1 MNKRLH
7 LASSLL
13 TMFTALLSLLPQTVC
28 ADDCV
33 LENTSNYSVMPEG
46 ISQLRIKFPAYDKDG
61 YDCWIVEGFVKIKI
75 DGTTTEETIF
85 ECTMQQN
92 IDNDDYFPNITFKKG
107 VDGDML
113 LYRERN
119 YSTLSVSRSSRT
131 DDLPCMSN
139 SETAYVNL
147 LWNLPNKYRGK
158 KVHISWSMH
167 HNGNVSEPNKYITIT
182 TRTFDIAPAP
192 SKQYPVLMD
201 PVLSY
206 SAGSPNQIMVPYMI
220 ATTNLQSMTAY
231 YTEVGVG
238 SSTTKSIN
246 LGTESSG
253 FITLNAEQPVRNL
266 YVEAV
271 YLNSEKVV
279 EKTAS
284 TTRDVPIL
292 HQPKALTAT
301 VEKDGKVTLHWM
313 VGNFRWNE
321 ISPNDSWEIQR
332 NVTGSSDPTDAG
344 WMSIGQ
350 LSYDNFA
357 TEYSYTDE
365 NLLSFY
371 QQKTVYYRVRRTFTS
386 IWGWTA
392 QSGYAM
398 TSLPATLCLPG
409 VTDAT
414 VERKGTW
421 TDTEHGVKFQFRL
434 GGPEKDS
441 QGRLI
446 IRNFDDWQT
455 FNVTVENAKGQYDV
469 NAVLAADITV
479 NTILGWLEGSPYRGT
494 FDGNGHTLTV
504 NYDGSANS
512 AYSTNS
518 YIAPFRYV
526 KNATF
531 KNLHTAGTI
540 STSGMYVGGLVGY
553 ATSGLVTIENCRSS
567 VAIKLGTTGDG
578 SNGGFM
584 GANAG
589 NVSVTFR
596 NCAFDGSFDGDKC
609 INNGGFVGWANSPVT
624 IDNSLFAPTDI
635 TTSPSGSDTWARG
648 RGATLTNCYYSLRYG
663 TSSAGTSTQGML
675 LSDLQTKLGEQWQ
688 VQGSQVVPVMN
699 ISADSNHSTL
709 VWDKRAKVALTTYM
723 EGADSQS
730 ARTQRRELTE
740 DEQNGGHLEMN
751 LTTSC
756 VYHSFELAVERG
768 ESSLPIVGMGDEDRL
783 EYKLAN
789 QTGSDFYFDSNA
801 KLISCKADTL
811 QSAVSLSWE
820 TDGGDVDYYRILR
833 YDKLRPEEVKT
844 LETEYTQTAYIDQTV
859 QPQHN
864 YIYTIEGVTQCE
876 GMHVTSI
883 IREGCCEPTGMVR
896 GYVRLANGI
905 GLPNVKVTAT
915 PKNPDQGNEAEC
927 VTDSTG
933 YYEISGL
940 RYQGQGTY
948 TLLAS
953 GIGKGLEVTFD
964 EMSNLQIGINFY
976 EQTYYNFSGFVLYEG
991 SSIPVSGVSFLR
1003 DGMPVV
1009 DASGTL
1015 VTTDNQGAFMVNIP
1029 EGSHTIQVVK
1039 KGHVFANDGYYID
1052 LDKLDG
1058 DPRKPNWQKDR
1069 SGVYLWDQTK
1079 VTLQGRVVGGNVE
1092 GLKPLGQSLSKNN
1105 LGDDMTMVLTLEGD
1119 NSSWIVRD
1127 QLDDNITERHYKV
1140 AHGKTDTTR
1149 VDAYR
1154 HRIVIH
1160 PDSATGE
1167 YQIPMYPVKYK
1178 VTEIYGKGYPTLFQ
1192 AGMVSETVDLTNYAN
1207 TDTATYSRIYHA
1219 QPTLD
1224 IWQFQAGSDRY
1235 LGLKQYI
1242 SCDNAGIRDTITL
1255 WKNGTYSMGY
1265 PVFMAGSPV
1274 PMVLSAREEYYYNNE
1289 KLGRQDI
1296 VQLDGGFVRVGNGLV
1311 SVEESDTLSLDS
1323 TGLGTYVF
1331 TPENTTFMLEGDMAL
1346 RTMKFTLEYDGTFFD
1361 IEPIRAYVMAAIP
1374 KSQGRHIVAGEN
1386 VHLVDILR
1394 DPPGRSSSA
1403 YIAKGSKMSYSYTAD
1418 YSIEMG
1424 ASLSLSAGSGADYYT
1439 GIWAGVGSGTSAGT
1453 VNTSDNYGT
1462 LSYDLATKYY
1472 NDWSYEYEF
1481 ETQEKITTSDH
1492 EREVGMNSD
1501 VYIGMTDNVVV
1512 DDAIAVRM
1520 VNRKAMQRLSPGM
1533 GGEIEVEGHTFNVAG
1548 TAKVLASGWD
1558 PVAKDSVYLVRD
1570 EVMSLSSRINSTFV
1584 HSQSYL
1590 LEELLP
1596 TLIRTRNSLL
1606 MDSTTTSTYAKTL
1619 ANQQKRP
1626 VYVSKVAPE
1635 NENFSLPN
1643 YYTRYLPEGKQDA
1656 WSDTIMAL
1664 NTQIHAWAGLIAAN
1678 EREKLEAYE
1687 LVKVYDFDGRSSVEY
1702 SETFTTTD
1710 GMHRYW
1716 QIPST
1721 PNLTGEDGFSRDLKD
1736 NNSGTKKNESDGK
1749 VTSVEFKAGGLKM
1762 GFKVTPLIGF
1772 DFNYENGINT
1782 EYTKETG
1789 FTLSCSR
1796 KSSLTVGVY
1805 KTREFSTDSLL
1816 KLADLG
1822 GMNLFYKNV
1831 ENNLK
1836 LIYNGRPG
1844 SGNTTSYINSL
1855 ASVPRY
1861 RNLVFRTLAG
1871 ATASPWEEE
1880 RRTMFY
1886 NPGAILDQ
1894 ATQQINKLR
1903 IWAKEP
1909 SVSNVPYGEPARFT
1923 IYMTNESDMPE
1934 RISNEMYF
1942 YLEDSMNPNGAKVF
1956 VDGMPLTGTGIELW
1970 MDPGVIYEKQVEV
1983 YAGAEYDYDD
1993 LGITLYDDEDVYH
2006 TWTVSLSAHFVP
2018 VAGSVNI
2025 SKPGNN
2031 WVVNTESSYD
2041 KERQIYY
2048 LPVHIDGFDVNFRNF
2063 DHIELQY
2070 KLSTQGDKDWVNVC
2084 SYYPDTDEG
2093 RELMALASGEK
2104 QLMKNNGFIDA
2115 NFYGEN
2121 DPVEQYYD
2129 IRAVCY
2135 CRHGSGYLTRSSNI
2149 LSGIKD
2155 TRRPQPF
2162 GTPLPTNGILG
2173 IGDDIRIPF
2182 SENIA
2187 YNYLSPVNNFE
2198 VLGLTNQSSISLD
2211 TSLQF
2216 EGWAL
2221 AVSMGKRNLAG
2232 KDFTF
2237 DLMMKPRQTGE
2248 DMSVV
2253 SQTMSDNTYM
2263 ILGVTGDGHLTANVN
2278 GIAMQSEKAVE
2289 FDELRHVAYVF
2300 DVDEE
2305 ENQTYV
2311 TFYNDQESIGSSSFD
2326 GMYDG
2331 TANLVFGSGFE
2342 GEMMEVRLWNK
2353 AMTSA
2358 ELGAYAKKRLKGT
2371 ELGLIDNYPMNEG
2384 SGEYAYDHAVGGND
2398 LVLAGTTWKVPDGI
2412 SMRLDGTEGIKLNP
2426 QPFQRTEYED
2436 YTMMFWFRTNDE
2448 DCTLMSNGEARTESG
2463 WKDHFNIGLED
2474 GKLFFRSGGQQVNAS
2489 GFYHDGSWH
2498 HVAVSV
2504 NRAQNVGRLFVDEK
2518 LEQSFPVDTL
2528 GGIQG
2533 NALYLGTTFNAQL
2546 STFNSTM
2553 AGYIDELAMFEM
2565 ALPENV
2571 LKLISKNSPSGE
2583 EIGLLAYLPFSRSE
2597 RQTDNTQRLMPTGLS
2612 LKKYKDNHGNIVEN
2626 HVDTIVSEEVIALH
2640 ADRRSYAPMVNAG
2653 KLENIKYSYVARD
2666 NELFINLD
2674 VPDYQ
2679 IEKTNVYVTVK
2690 EVADLQGNLM
2700 ASPVAMDFYVYRT
2713 PLRWNVK
2720 RKTINVKYGEGA
2732 TVDLTIEN
2740 LSGKTKEFTLE
2751 GMPQWITASQT
2762 RGKIDA
2768 LDEKPIVLTISPY
2781 INIGDFEEIIY
2792 IVGENGM
2799 TEPLPLTIRVRG
2811 EAPDWAVDDEL
2822 KRGNVTMHMVARV
2835 TIGDEIAHDT
2845 DDILTAV
2852 GTGHRTL
2859 GAAHVKQGTAENDGL
2874 VYMTIYN
2881 TAGAN
2886 GTPVNFEFY
2895 DASTGRIHVVTPKN
2909 DSSPLMEESEATL
2922 LFQADTIL
2930 GTATNPVILTANWKE
2945 VQAVKLEKG
2954 WNWASTYVQPEEAT
2968 VSDLLNGMGTWD
2980 AGDGLELLESNS
2992 RAYLLTY
2999 KFDQQSN
3006 TCYWDNGDKTTQLN
3020 PKRMYRFYMKNPK
3033 TIYIAGE
3040 NASFESITIHQGWNR
3055 IGYLSTMNLP
3065 IATALADYTD
3075 AASEGDIIKS
3085 QSEFAVLSIDAMGNR
3100 MWKGTLEYLR
3110 TGEGYMLR
3118 RQAATDYKF
3127 WYPYYS
3133 TGTKYNTAG
3142 TRKAPIFRNTTG
3154 SSMNV
3159 IARVEDFDLKPG
3171 DRLVVYEGTEVRG
3184 MAEIDS
3190 LFTQDNAPLFF
3201 LSVGASEQDLH
3212 FILERDG
3219 EPIATTTQSLTYVD
3233 NAVMGTLAQPTLIR
3247 FLPVDLLN
3255 GDGWY
3260 SLQGIRLQKKP
3271 TQKGVYIFNGKKV
3284 FVK

>member
-1 MNKRLH
+1 
-7 LASSLL
+7 
-13 TMFTALLSLLPQTVC
+13 
-28 ADDCV
+28 
-33 LENTSNYSVMPEG
+33 
-46 ISQLRIKFPAYDKDG
+46 
-61 YDCWIVEGFVKIKI
+61 
-75 DGTTTEETIF
+75 
-85 ECTMQQN
+85 
-92 IDNDDYFPNITFKKG
+92 
-107 VDGDML
+107 
-113 LYRERN
+113 
-119 YSTLSVSRSSRT
+119 
-131 DDLPCMSN
+131 
-139 SETAYVNL
+139 
-147 LWNLPNKYRGK
+147 
-158 KVHISWSMH
+158 
-167 HNGNVSEPNKYITIT
+167 
-182 TRTFDIAPAP
+182 
-192 SKQYPVLMD
+192 
-201 PVLSY
+201 
-206 SAGSPNQIMVPYMI
+206 
-220 ATTNLQSMTAY
+220 
-231 YTEVGVG
+231 
-238 SSTTKSIN
+238 
-246 LGTESSG
+246 
-253 FITLNAEQPVRNL
+253 
-266 YVEAV
+266 
-271 YLNSEKVV
+271 
-279 EKTAS
+279 
-284 TTRDVPIL
+284 
-292 HQPKALTAT
+292 
-301 VEKDGKVTLHWM
+301 
-313 VGNFRWNE
+313 
-321 ISPNDSWEIQR
+321 
-332 NVTGSSDPTDAG
+332 
-344 WMSIGQ
+344 
-350 LSYDNFA
+350 
-357 TEYSYTDE
+357 
-365 NLLSFY
+365 
-371 QQKTVYYRVRRTFTS
+371 
-386 IWGWTA
+386 
-392 QSGYAM
+392 
-398 TSLPATLCLPG
+398 
-409 VTDAT
+409 
-414 VERKGTW
+414 
-421 TDTEHGVKFQFRL
+421 
-434 GGPEKDS
+434 
-441 QGRLI
+441 
-446 IRNFDDWQT
+446 
-455 FNVTVENAKGQYDV
+455 
-469 NAVLAADITV
+469 
-479 NTILGWLEGSPYRGT
+479 
-494 FDGNGHTLTV
+494 
-504 NYDGSANS
+504 
-512 AYSTNS
+512 
-518 YIAPFRYV
+518 
-526 KNATF
+526 
-531 KNLHTAGTI
+531 
-540 STSGMYVGGLVGY
+540 
-553 ATSGLVTIENCRSS
+553 
-567 VAIKLGTTGDG
+567 
-578 SNGGFM
+578 
-584 GANAG
+584 
-589 NVSVTFR
+589 
-596 NCAFDGSFDGDKC
+596 
-609 INNGGFVGWANSPVT
+609 
-624 IDNSLFAPTDI
+624 
-635 TTSPSGSDTWARG
+635 
-648 RGATLTNCYYSLRYG
+648 
-663 TSSAGTSTQGML
+663 
-675 LSDLQTKLGEQWQ
+675 
-688 VQGSQVVPVMN
+688 
-699 ISADSNHSTL
+699 
-709 VWDKRAKVALTTYM
+709 
-723 EGADSQS
+723 
-730 ARTQRRELTE
+730 
-740 DEQNGGHLEMN
+740 
-751 LTTSC
+751 
-756 VYHSFELAVERG
+756 
-768 ESSLPIVGMGDEDRL
+768 
-783 EYKLAN
+783 
-789 QTGSDFYFDSNA
+789 
-801 KLISCKADTL
+801 
-811 QSAVSLSWE
+811 
-820 TDGGDVDYYRILR
+820 
-833 YDKLRPEEVKT
+833 
-844 LETEYTQTAYIDQTV
+844 
-859 QPQHN
+859 
-864 YIYTIEGVTQCE
+864 
-876 GMHVTSI
+876 
-883 IREGCCEPTGMVR
+883 
-896 GYVRLANGI
+896 
-905 GLPNVKVTAT
+905 
-915 PKNPDQGNEAEC
+915 
-927 VTDSTG
+927 
-933 YYEISGL
+933 
-940 RYQGQGTY
+940 
-948 TLLAS
+948 
-953 GIGKGLEVTFD
+953 
-964 EMSNLQIGINFY
+964 
-976 EQTYYNFSGFVLYEG
+976 
-991 SSIPVSGVSFLR
+991 
-1003 DGMPVV
+1003 
-1009 DASGTL
+1009 
-1015 VTTDNQGAFMVNIP
+1015 
-1029 EGSHTIQVVK
+1029 
-1039 KGHVFANDGYYID
+1039 
-1052 LDKLDG
+1052 
-1058 DPRKPNWQKDR
+1058 
-1069 SGVYLWDQTK
+1069 
-1079 VTLQGRVVGGNVE
+1079 
-1092 GLKPLGQSLSKNN
+1092 
-1105 LGDDMTMVLTLEGD
+1105 
-1119 NSSWIVRD
+1119 
-1127 QLDDNITERHYKV
+1127 
-1140 AHGKTDTTR
+1140 
-1149 VDAYR
+1149 
-1154 HRIVIH
+1154 
-1160 PDSATGE
+1160 
-1167 YQIPMYPVKYK
+1167 
-1178 VTEIYGKGYPTLFQ
+1178 
-1192 AGMVSETVDLTNYAN
+1192 
-1207 TDTATYSRIYHA
+1207 
-1219 QPTLD
+1219 
-1224 IWQFQAGSDRY
+1224 
-1235 LGLKQYI
+1235 
-1242 SCDNAGIRDTITL
+1242 
-1255 WKNGTYSMGY
+1255 
-1265 PVFMAGSPV
+1265 
-1274 PMVLSAREEYYYNNE
+1274 
-1289 KLGRQDI
+1289 
-1296 VQLDGGFVRVGNGLV
+1296 
-1311 SVEESDTLSLDS
+1311 
-1323 TGLGTYVF
+1323 
-1331 TPENTTFMLEGDMAL
+1331 
-1346 RTMKFTLEYDGTFFD
+1346 
-1361 IEPIRAYVMAAIP
+1361 
-1374 KSQGRHIVAGEN
+1374 
-1386 VHLVDILR
+1386 
-1394 DPPGRSSSA
+1394 
-1403 YIAKGSKMSYSYTAD
+1403 
-1418 YSIEMG
+1418 
-1424 ASLSLSAGSGADYYT
+1424 
-1439 GIWAGVGSGTSAGT
+1439 
-1453 VNTSDNYGT
+1453 
-1462 LSYDLATKYY
+1462 
-1472 NDWSYEYEF
+1472 
-1481 ETQEKITTSDH
+1481 
-1492 EREVGMNSD
+1492 
-1501 VYIGMTDNVVV
+1501 
-1512 DDAIAVRM
+1512 
-1520 VNRKAMQRLSPGM
+1520 
-1533 GGEIEVEGHTFNVAG
+1533 
-1548 TAKVLASGWD
+1548 
-1558 PVAKDSVYLVRD
+1558 
-1570 EVMSLSSRINSTFV
+1570 
-1584 HSQSYL
+1584 
-1590 LEELLP
+1590 
-1596 TLIRTRNSLL
+1596 
-1606 MDSTTTSTYAKTL
+1606 
-1619 ANQQKRP
+1619 
-1626 VYVSKVAPE
+1626 
-1635 NENFSLPN
+1635 
-1643 YYTRYLPEGKQDA
+1643 
-1656 WSDTIMAL
+1656 
-1664 NTQIHAWAGLIAAN
+1664 
-1678 EREKLEAYE
+1678 
-1687 LVKVYDFDGRSSVEY
+1687 
-1702 SETFTTTD
+1702 
-1710 GMHRYW
+1710 
-1716 QIPST
+1716 
-1721 PNLTGEDGFSRDLKD
+1721 
-1736 NNSGTKKNESDGK
+1736 
-1749 VTSVEFKAGGLKM
+1749 
-1762 GFKVTPLIGF
+1762 
-1772 DFNYENGINT
+1772 
-1782 EYTKETG
+1782 
-1789 FTLSCSR
+1789 
-1796 KSSLTVGVY
+1796 
-1805 KTREFSTDSLL
+1805 
-1816 KLADLG
+1816 
-1822 GMNLFYKNV
+1822 
-1831 ENNLK
+1831 NLK
-1836 LIYNGRPG
+1836 LIYNGRPD

-1923 IYMTNESDMPE
+1923 IYMTNESDMPD

-1942 YLEDSMNPNGAKVF
+1942 YLEDSMNPNGAKIF

-2173 IGDDIRIPF
+2173 IDDDIRIPF

-2221 AVSMGKRNLAG
+2221 AASMGKRNLAG

-2305 ENQTYV
+2305 ENQTHV

-2358 ELGAYAKKRLKGT
+2358 ELGTYAKKRLKGT

-2546 STFNSTM
+2546 STFDSTM

-2626 HVDTIVSEEVIALH
+2626 HVDTIVSEKVIALH
-2640 ADRRSYAPMVNAG
+2640 ADRRHYAPMVNAG

-2700 ASPVAMDFYVYRT
+2700 ASPVAMDLYVYRT

-2720 RKTINVKYGEGA
+2720 RKTVNVKYGEGA
-2732 TVDLTIEN
+2732 TVDLAIEN

-2768 LDEKPIVLTISPY
+2768 LDEMPIVLTISPY

-2811 EAPDWAVDDEL
+2811 DAPDWAVDDEL
-2822 KRGNVTMHMVARV
+2822 KRGNMTMHMVARV

-2874 VYMTIYN
+2874 VYLTIYN

-2895 DASTGRIHVVTPKN
+2895 DASTGRIHVVTHKN
-2909 DSSPLMEESEATL
+2909 DSSPLMEESEATI

-2930 GTATNPVILTANWKE
+2930 GTATNPVILTASWKE

-2980 AGDGLELLESNS
+2980 AGDGLELLESNN
-2992 RAYLLTY
+2992 RAFLLTY
-2999 KFDQQSN
+2999 KLDQQSN

-3020 PKRMYRFYMKNPK
+3020 PKRMYRFYTKNPK

-3118 RQAATDYKF
+3118 RQAATDCKF

-3133 TGTKYNTAG
+3133 TGTKYNTAE

-3171 DRLVVYEGTEVRG
+3171 DRLVVYEGAEVRG
-3184 MAEIDS
+3184 VAEIDS
-3190 LFTQDNAPLFF
+3190 QFTQDNAPLFF
-3201 LSVGASEQDLH
+3201 LTVGASEQDLH

-3219 EPIATTTQSLTYVD
+3219 EPVATTPQSLTYVD
-3233 NAVMGTLAQPTLIR
+3233 NAVMGTLAQPTLIH
-3247 FLPVDLLN
+3247 FLPADRLN

-3271 TQKGVYIFNGKKV
+3271 TQKGVYIFNGQKV